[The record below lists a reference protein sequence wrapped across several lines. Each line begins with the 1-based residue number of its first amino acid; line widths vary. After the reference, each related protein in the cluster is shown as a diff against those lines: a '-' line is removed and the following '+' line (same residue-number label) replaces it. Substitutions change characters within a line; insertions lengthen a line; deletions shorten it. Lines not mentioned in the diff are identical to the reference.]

1 MIVPVDDLNE
11 SDIIKTD
18 TRWVIPPES
27 TLRLYVK
34 FFSKTSGTF
43 ESNLAFENTFNLK
56 KTFVSVMGKT
66 EFPSISNQP
75 KQLFNN
81 VKKLRPTTVPE
92 CYLSKAYVLNENIFD
107 FGPLLIGKNA
117 EKKNVKDILSIN
129 SSVFKLFNNGNYPAD
144 L

>member
-1 MIVPVDDLNE
+1 
-11 SDIIKTD
+11 
-18 TRWVIPPES
+18 
-27 TLRLYVK
+27 
-34 FFSKTSGTF
+34 
-43 ESNLAFENTFNLK
+43 
-56 KTFVSVMGKT
+56 MGKT

-92 CYLSKAYVLNENIFD
+92 CYLSKTYVLNENIFD

-117 EKKNVKDILSIN
+117 EKKNEKDILSIN